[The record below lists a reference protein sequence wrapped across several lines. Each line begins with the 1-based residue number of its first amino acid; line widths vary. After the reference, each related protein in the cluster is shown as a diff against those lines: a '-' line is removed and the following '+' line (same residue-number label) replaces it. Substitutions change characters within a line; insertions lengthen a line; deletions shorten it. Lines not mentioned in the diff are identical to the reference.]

1 MKKITILILVLGL
14 VSFLSCKKDETKATL
29 SSSPNASVLN
39 LASGAQVVLKKSDSA
54 VLVTYTWSASSFGQV
69 VVIGYTVEMDL
80 VGNNFKN
87 AIPVVQATNVLT
99 ASITTWDLNQKILP
113 MEYDPKNPTPMNLE
127 FRVKAV
133 INANIAPLYS
143 AVVPQSITPYF
154 VKIIY
159 PILFVPGSYQ
169 GWNPADSSTV
179 VTSKSSNGLY
189 EGYIWFGIDNALFKY
204 TQGPN
209 WNTNWGDT
217 GQKGILVPGGDNIA
231 AGLHGYYKLDVD
243 LPNLKHTFL
252 LTAWSLIG
260 DATSGG
266 WNTDTDMTY
275 DTIAKT
281 WSATVNLS
289 AANIKFRA
297 NHKWDL
303 NYGDD
308 GTNSGKLSVGGANIA
323 VPAAGN
329 YTVILNLSQ
338 PIYKYQLKK
347 N

>member
-39 LASGAQVVLKKSDSA
+39 LASGAQVVLKKTDSA
-54 VLVTYTWSASSFGQV
+54 VLVTYSWSASSFGQV

-87 AIPVVQATNVLT
+87 AIPVVQASNVLT

-113 MEYDPKNPTPMNLE
+113 MEYDPKNPVPMNLE
-127 FRVKAV
+127 FRVKAI
-133 INANIAPLYS
+133 INANIDPLYS
-143 AVVPQSITPYF
+143 AVIPQSITPYF

-179 VTSKSSNGLY
+179 VTSKSSNGSY
-189 EGYIWFGIDNALFKY
+189 EGYIWFGIDQAQFKY
-204 TQGPN
+204 TQKPN
-209 WNTNWGDT
+209 WDVNWGDT
-217 GQKGILVPGGDNIA
+217 GQKGILVLGGDNIQ

-252 LTAWSLIG
+252 LTTWSLIG
-260 DATSGG
+260 DAASG
-266 WNTDTDMTY
+266 WSTDVPMVY
-275 DTIAKT
+275 DTVAKT
-281 WSATVNLS
+281 WSVTLNLS
-289 AANIKFRA
+289 AAGLKFRA
-297 NHKWDL
+297 NAAWDL

-308 GTNSGKLSVGGANIA
+308 GTNTGKLQLSSSNNIT